1 MIHIF
6 PKTKIEDRE
15 DVEIHTH
22 THTQAGT
29 QHRTTDR
36 LFSSKIFGLKN
47 CLRSYSLNSKHGCYM
62 GEVIVF
68 IRGQGWSVKIK
79 NVIEENI
86 NDHEI
91 YYLCGTG

>member
-1 MIHIF
+1 
-6 PKTKIEDRE
+6 
-15 DVEIHTH
+15 
-22 THTQAGT
+22 
-29 QHRTTDR
+29 
-36 LFSSKIFGLKN
+36 
-47 CLRSYSLNSKHGCYM
+47 M